1 MGAGVKLTRQ
11 AIRLANNFRE
21 MPRDENDLE
30 AASVLIELARVYEAA
45 YAMMTASSHE
55 QSKTA
60 YSEMRLLIKNESN
73 NT

>member
-1 MGAGVKLTRQ
+1 
-11 AIRLANNFRE
+11 